1 MTVHVSLDLET
12 WGTRAGCDI
21 RSIGAVVFYPET
33 GKVCDPRNGGADFS
47 NSFYIACENPII
59 SDLQMGQSGGEWYT
73 LFDTTSQCWRKY
85 PLKRDPATVQWWND
99 QSAEA
104 KGAFID
110 PVDLSLALARFSD
123 WLTGGLQQPS
133 ELRLWSHGASFDP
146 PILEAAYHAVG
157 QVVPWHYRSPRD
169 TRTAFDLVGIEDHT
183 KWLKQFATPGEV
195 YHHALDDAIVQ
206 ARAICAAYAAL

>member
-21 RSIGAVVFYPET
+21 RSIGAVIFYP
-33 GKVCDPRNGGADFS
+33 
-47 NSFYIACENPII
+47 NSLNDLGPDIESERFYIACNNPMIAVPMTYPV
-59 SDLQMGQSGGEWYT
+59 QYNA
-73 LFDTTSQCWRKY
+73 KY
-85 PLKRDPATVQWWND
+85 PLSRDPSTVEWWNN

-104 KGAFID
+104 KSAFSN
-110 PVDLSLALARFSD
+110 PVDLALALARFAD
-123 WLTGGLQQPS
+123 WLDYILPQPY

-157 QVVPWHYRSPRD
+157 QRVPWHYRSPRD
-169 TRTAFDLVGIEDHT
+169 TRTIFEVAGMDPHKCLE
-183 KWLKQFATPGEV
+183 QFTTPGEV